1 MRSIFDRP
9 LFLLGAF
16 ASLLLAANEVRF
28 ETRMPLGGDLSQ
40 IWLAG
45 YLVDRGDFATLY
57 VPTAFSSA
65 GQGLIELFYHPQAW
79 WSYPPTTLLLGCPL
93 ALLSYP
99 VALAL
104 FSVLQAC
111 LAAVTG
117 AVVTDKRLPRA
128 GAIAIALFSPA
139 LLLSLVFGQFSVPVA
154 CFLVLGVFALP
165 KRPALAGLLF
175 GLTAVKPQ
183 FGALLP
189 LALAAGG
196 EWRAFASAAL
206 TVAGLCLGTAAAFGS
221 DVWLDF
227 VTKTLPQQAQLIG
240 DLLNYGAVGH
250 SVRDTLLLAG
260 TPRPLAGAVQ
270 AIAALIATL
279 ATASAFKR
287 TSDPHLRAFVLGLA
301 AVTLLPHA
309 NIYDAAIPAMGA
321 LALYGSEK
329 PLHPVALTAVFVTWL
344 SPTAHAI
351 LGFFGCYK
359 FAPMF
364 EVLVLAV
371 TLFILERAAW
381 DDRRGAESGSTTG
394 AIAA

>member
-1 MRSIFDRP
+1 MRSMFDRP

-16 ASLLLAANEVRF
+16 ASVLLAINEVRV
-28 ETRMPLGGDLSQ
+28 ETRMPLGGDFSQ

-45 YLVDRGDFATLY
+45 VLVNRGDFATLY

-65 GQGLIELFYHPQAW
+65 GHGLIELFYHPQAW

-99 VALAL
+99 AALAV
-104 FSVLQAC
+104 FSLLQAT

-128 GAIAIALFSPA
+128 GAIAIILFSPA
-139 LLLSLVFGQFSVPVA
+139 LLLSLVFGQFSAPVA
-154 CFLVLGVFALP
+154 CFLTLGVFSLQ

-183 FGALLP
+183 FGVLLP

-206 TVAGLCLGTAAAFGS
+206 TVTGLCLGTAVAFGP

-227 VTKTLPQQAQLIG
+227 VTKTLPQQAHLIG
-240 DLLNYGAVGH
+240 DLSNYGAVGH
-250 SVRDTLLLAG
+250 SVRDTLMLAG

-270 AIAALIATL
+270 AAAALIAALT
-279 ATASAFKR
+279 TVSAFRR
-287 TSDPHLRAFVLGLA
+287 TTDPHLRAFVLTLA
-301 AVTLLPHA
+301 AVTLLPYA

-329 PLHPVALTAVFVTWL
+329 PLHPVALAAVFVIWL
-344 SPTAHAI
+344 APTADAY
-351 LGFFGCYK
+351 LGIFGLYK

-364 EVLVLAV
+364 EFLVLAA
-371 TLFILERAAW
+371 TLGILERTASEHQC
-381 DDRRGAESGSTTG
+381 GAKSGSDAG
-394 AIAA
+394 AVAA